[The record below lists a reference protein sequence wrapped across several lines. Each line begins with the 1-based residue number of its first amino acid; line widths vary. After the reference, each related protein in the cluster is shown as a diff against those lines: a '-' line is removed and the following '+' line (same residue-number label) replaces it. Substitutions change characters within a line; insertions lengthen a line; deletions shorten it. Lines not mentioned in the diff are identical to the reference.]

1 MTKSSALYMA
11 RATNTNPLMNKS
23 LKPIFYIS
31 FSIFLASC
39 SGPNLRDGATHFHT
53 RITDSGLKHFQLSII
68 MPPEE
73 RTMRRDPY
81 DTANSRFSPEEKS
94 ARKAEKY
101 LKEITALKIQETQ
114 YCREGYWF
122 LGNNFYGRKV
132 YIRGECND
140 TATDQ
145 DREKFPDTLIYW

>member
-1 MTKSSALYMA
+1 MMKLFALCTA
-11 RATNTNPLMNKS
+11 RVTNTNPLMTKL
-23 LKPIFYIS
+23 LKIIFYTS
-31 FSIFLASC
+31 LSIFLAAC

-81 DTANSRFSPEEKS
+81 GTSNSRFSPQEKA

-122 LGNNFYGRKV
+122 LDNNFYGRKV

-140 TATDQ
+140 TATAQ